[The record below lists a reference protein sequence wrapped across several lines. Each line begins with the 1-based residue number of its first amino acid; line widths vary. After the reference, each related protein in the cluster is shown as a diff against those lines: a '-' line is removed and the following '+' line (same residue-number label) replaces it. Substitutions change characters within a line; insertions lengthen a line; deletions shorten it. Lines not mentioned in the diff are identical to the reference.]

1 MTSDQLI
8 DFLNKNNIN
17 YEIETM
23 HSKNDD
29 ILMFVYIH
37 GEEIEIISFSG
48 KKRKYTP
55 YLRVSHFDE
64 KPGWAYVRD
73 NGVVYWATD
82 ELIFEKCKELGDIY
96 EHNI

>member
-1 MTSDQLI
+1 MTKQEFT
-8 DFLNKNNIN
+8 DFLDANNIN
-17 YEIETM
+17 YEIETLT
-23 HSKNDD
+23 SKNDD

-37 GEEIEIISFSG
+37 GKEINIISFSG

-73 NGVVYWATD
+73 NGDVYWATD
-82 ELIFEKCKELGDIY
+82 EMIFERCKELG
-96 EHNI
+96 NNAQ